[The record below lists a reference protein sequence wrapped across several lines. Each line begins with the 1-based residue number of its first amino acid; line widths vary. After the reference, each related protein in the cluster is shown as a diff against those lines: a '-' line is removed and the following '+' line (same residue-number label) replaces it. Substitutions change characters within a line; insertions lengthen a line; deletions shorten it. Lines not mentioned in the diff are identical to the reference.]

1 MDKIIIQGKTP
12 LKGSVKIS
20 GSKNAAL
27 PILAASILANEPMVI
42 NQVPNLSDVKTMLRL
57 LESFGIKSSF
67 WGTKVKLD
75 PRKVNKHLAHY
86 DLVRTMRA
94 SILVLGPLL
103 AKLGKAIVSLP
114 GGCAIGAR
122 PVNLHL
128 EALGKMGAE
137 IKVEHGYIHA
147 EVKKLQGAKIHFD
160 QVTVTGTEN
169 ILMAASL
176 AKGVTEISN
185 AAREPEVV
193 DLANLLIAM
202 GAKIFGAGESNIIV
216 EGVEELG
223 GCTHTVMPDRI
234 EAGTF
239 MIAAAMIKGSN
250 IILENVD
257 PVHVA
262 SLCERLELCGT
273 KLDIHPHQI
282 KLKASDEIKS
292 VDATTS
298 PYPGFPTDFQ
308 AQFMAL
314 MTLGSDVSV
323 VEENIFENRFMHVSE
338 LSRMGAN
345 IKLQGNQAIVKGVKN
360 LSGAPI
366 MATDLRASASLV
378 LAGLAAEGITEI
390 NRVYHIDRGYEQIE
404 KKFRKLGAKI
414 KRVNV
419 KYRF

>member
-12 LKGSVKIS
+12 LKGTVKIS
-20 GSKNAAL
+20 GSKNASL
-27 PILAASILANEPMVI
+27 PILAASILATEPLSI

-67 WGTKVKLD
+67 WSTKVKLD
-75 PRKVNKHLAHY
+75 PRKVSKHLAHY

-128 EALGKMGAE
+128 EALSKMGAD

-147 EVKKLQGAKIHFD
+147 EAKKLKGAKIHFD

-176 AKGVTEISN
+176 AKGVTEINN

-193 DLANLLIAM
+193 DLANLLISM

-216 EGVEELG
+216 EGVTELG

-239 MIAAAMIKGSN
+239 MMAAAMIKGSN
-250 IILENVD
+250 ITLENVD
-257 PVHVA
+257 PIHVA
-262 SLCERLELCGT
+262 ALCERLELCGT
-273 KLDIHPHQI
+273 KLEIHPHQI
-282 KLKASDEIKS
+282 KLKAPDEIKS

-414 KRVNV
+414 KRMNV